1 MKTPYYDG
9 SRALSYKRLL
19 TFIIGS
25 RGVGKTYFYKRLLLN
40 KSLEAKALKFVWV
53 RRLADDIK
61 ALKHNFFRDI
71 EHLYP
76 EYEFDATTELL
87 RARTKEP
94 QGDWFI
100 IGYFIPLSL
109 YERYKGNSFHGV
121 EFVVYDE
128 FITQGRYLTEEV
140 FKFYDLLETIFR
152 DRSKMRAI
160 LLANA
165 LSQMNPYFDVFNIK
179 IDKDTHFKSN
189 DRWVLENVD
198 AENWIQYKQE
208 TPMGKLLDGTEYA
221 EYSMGNQFILDD
233 TSDIIEKPKGAST
246 HTSNLILHGMKIGI
260 WIINGGVWF
269 GEPHDS
275 ERNFTIYLDD
285 ARKNEAVLID
295 RTHKLVKYVAKMYKT
310 NQVLGFLSLAIKTE
324 VLQIAL
330 LGIKNYKQ

>member
-25 RGVGKTYFYKRLLLN
+25 RGVGKTYFYKRLLIN
-40 KSLEAKALKFVWV
+40 KALEAKALKFVWV
-53 RRLADDIK
+53 RRLADDVK

-71 EHLYP
+71 EHLWP
-76 EYEFDATTELL
+76 QYEFDATTELL

-94 QGDWFI
+94 LGDWFI

-121 EFVVYDE
+121 EYVVYDE

-152 DRSKMRAI
+152 DRKQMRAI

-165 LSQMNPYFDVFNIK
+165 LSQLNPYFEVFNIK
-179 IDKDTHFKSN
+179 IDKETRYKSS

-198 AENWIQYKQE
+198 AEQWIQYKQE
-208 TPMGKLLDGTEYA
+208 TPMGQLLQGTEYA
-221 EYSMGNQFILDD
+221 QYSMGNQFILDD
-233 TSDIIEKPKGAST
+233 TSDIIEKPKGATT
-246 HTSNLILHGMKIGI
+246 HTSNLILHGTKIGL
-260 WIINGGVWF
+260 WLINGGVYF
-269 GEPHDS
+269 GEQHES
-275 ERNFTIYLDD
+275 SRNFSIYLDD
-285 ARKNEAVLID
+285 ARNNEAI
-295 RTHKLVKYVAKMYKT
+295 LVSKTSKIVKFIAKMYK
-310 NQVLGFLSLAIKTE
+310 NNLVLGFQSLAIKQE
-324 VLQIAL
+324 VLQVAL
-330 LGIKNYKQ
+330 MGIKNYK